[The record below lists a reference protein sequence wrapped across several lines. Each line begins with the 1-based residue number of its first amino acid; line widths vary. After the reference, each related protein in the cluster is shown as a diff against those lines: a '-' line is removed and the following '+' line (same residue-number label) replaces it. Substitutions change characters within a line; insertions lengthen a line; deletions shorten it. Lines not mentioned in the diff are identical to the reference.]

1 MADNKSKKNKDVEK
15 TIRLRNRKE
24 KSVEM
29 VLLVCAMVSV
39 VSVLFISFFIFQR
52 GLPLFKAVGVGDFLF
67 GTDWAPSNE
76 TNPRYGILP
85 FIVGSIYVTFGALIL
100 AVPVGILTAVFM
112 AEIADKRAVEVMR
125 SVVQLLAGIPSVIYG
140 FFGVIIIS
148 KFIRETF
155 GGTGYSMLSGSIIL
169 AIMVLPTVINITEVT
184 IASLPKSI
192 KEGSLALG
200 ATRWQTIIK
209 VQLPAAKSG
218 IIAGIVLGMGRA
230 LGETMAVLMVAGNAP
245 MMPKGPLSK
254 VRTLTMNIVTDMGYA
269 SGDHMTAL
277 FTTSIVL
284 FLFILILNL
293 TVNIIKGKTEEIA

>member
-1 MADNKSKKNKDVEK
+1 MERIIK
-15 TIRLRNRKE
+15 IRSRKE
-24 KSVEM
+24 KSVET
-29 VLLVCAMVSV
+29 LLLLCALVSV
-39 VSVLFISFFIFQR
+39 VSVLFISFFIFR
-52 GLPLFKAVGVGDFLF
+52 KGLPLFKSVSPVDFLF
-67 GTDWAPSNE
+67 GTDWSPSSE
-76 TNPRYGILP
+76 TEPRYGILP
-85 FIVGSIYVTFGALIL
+85 FIAGSIYVTLGALVL

-112 AEIADKRAVEVMR
+112 SEIAGKRVAELMR

-140 FFGVIIIS
+140 FFGVIVIS
-148 KFIRETF
+148 RFIRDLF

-169 AIMVLPTVINITEVT
+169 AIMVLPTIINIAEVT
-184 IASLPKSI
+184 ISSLPRNI

-200 ATRWQTIIK
+200 ATRWQTILR

-245 MMPKGPLSK
+245 IMPKGPLSK

-277 FTTSIVL
+277 FSTSIVL

-293 TVNIIKGKTEEIA
+293 SVNIIKGKAEEIQ

>member
-1 MADNKSKKNKDVEK
+1 MERIIK
-15 TIRLRNRKE
+15 IRSRKE
-24 KSVEM
+24 KSVET
-29 VLLVCAMVSV
+29 LLLLCALVSV
-39 VSVLFISFFIFQR
+39 VSVLFISFFIFR
-52 GLPLFKAVGVGDFLF
+52 KGLPLFKSVSPVDFLF
-67 GTDWAPSNE
+67 GTDWSPSSE
-76 TNPRYGILP
+76 TEPRYGILP
-85 FIVGSIYVTFGALIL
+85 FIAGSIYVTLGALVL

-112 AEIADKRAVEVMR
+112 SEIAGKRVAELTR

-140 FFGVIIIS
+140 FFGVIVIS
-148 KFIRETF
+148 RFIRDLF

-169 AIMVLPTVINITEVT
+169 AIMVLPTIINIAEVT
-184 IASLPKSI
+184 ISSLPRNI

-200 ATRWQTIIK
+200 ATRWQTILR

-245 MMPKGPLSK
+245 IMPKGPLSK

-277 FTTSIVL
+277 FSTSIVL

-293 TVNIIKGKTEEIA
+293 SVNIIKGKAEEIQ

>member
-1 MADNKSKKNKDVEK
+1 MAKKNIKNKDVDK
-15 TIRLRNRKE
+15 TIRLRTRKE
-24 KSVEM
+24 KSVEI
-29 VLLVCAMVSV
+29 VLLICAMVSV
-39 VSVLFISFFIFQR
+39 ISVLFISFFIFQR
-52 GLPLFKAVGVGDFLF
+52 GLPLFKTVGVGEFLF
-67 GTDWAPSNE
+67 GTDWSPSDDK
-76 TNPRYGILP
+76 NPSFGILP
-85 FIVGSIYVTFGALIL
+85 FIVGSIYVTLGSLLL
-100 AVPVGILTAVFM
+100 AVPIGILTAVFM
-112 AEIADKRAVEVMR
+112 AEIADKRSVEVMR

-140 FFGVIIIS
+140 FFGVIVIS

-155 GGTGYSMLSGSIIL
+155 GGTGYSMLSGAIIL
-169 AIMVLPTVINITEVT
+169 AIMVLPTIINITEVT
-184 IASLPKSI
+184 ISSLPKSI

-218 IIAGIVLGMGRA
+218 IIAGVVLGMGRA

-245 MMPKGPLSK
+245 IMPQGPLSK

-293 TVNIIKGKTEEIA
+293 TVNIIKGKTEDIA

>member
-1 MADNKSKKNKDVEK
+1 MERV
-15 TIRLRNRKE
+15 IRLRNRKE
-24 KSVEM
+24 KSVET
-29 VLLVCAMVSV
+29 VLLICALVSV
-39 VSVLFISFFIFQR
+39 ISVLFISFFIFQR
-52 GLPLFKAVGVGDFLF
+52 GIPLFKTVGVGEFLF

-85 FIVGSIYVTFGALIL
+85 FIVGSIYVTLGSLVL

-112 AEIADKRAVEVMR
+112 AEIANKKAVEIMR

-140 FFGVIIIS
+140 FFGVIVIS

-169 AIMVLPTVINITEVT
+169 AIMVLPTIINITEVT

-200 ATRWQTIIK
+200 ATRWQTIVK

-218 IIAGIVLGMGRA
+218 IIAGVVLGMGRA

-245 MMPKGPLSK
+245 IMPKGPLSK

-293 TVNIIKGKTEEIA
+293 SVNIIKGKTEEIA

>member
-1 MADNKSKKNKDVEK
+1 MNMEK
-15 TIRLRNRKE
+15 TILMRNRKE
-24 KSVEM
+24 KSVEI
-29 VLLVCAMVSV
+29 VLLLCALVSV

-52 GLPLFKAVGVGDFLF
+52 GLPLFRSVSVIDFLF
-67 GTDWAPSNE
+67 GTDWAPSSD

-85 FIVGSIYVTFGALIL
+85 FIAGSIYVTLGSLVL
-100 AVPVGILTAVFM
+100 AVPIGILTAVFM
-112 AEIADKRAVEVMR
+112 AEIASKRVAEVMR

-140 FFGVIIIS
+140 FFGVIVVS
-148 KFIRETF
+148 KFIRETL
-155 GGTGYSMLSGSIIL
+155 GGTGYSMLSGAIIL
-169 AIMVLPTVINITEVT
+169 AIMVLPTIINIAEVT
-184 IASLPKSI
+184 IASLPGNI

-209 VQLPAAKSG
+209 VQIPAAKSG
-218 IIAGIVLGMGRA
+218 IIAGVVLGMGRA

-245 MMPKGPLSK
+245 IMPKGPLSK

-269 SGDHMTAL
+269 SGDHLTAL

-293 TVNIIKGKTEEIA
+293 AVNIIKGNPEEIA

>member
-1 MADNKSKKNKDVEK
+1 MERIIKN
-15 TIRLRNRKE
+15 RNRKE
-24 KSVEM
+24 KSVET
-29 VLLVCAMVSV
+29 VLLICALVSV
-39 VSVLFISFFIFQR
+39 ISVLFISFFIFQR
-52 GLPLFKAVGVGDFLF
+52 GLPLFKSVGIGEFLF
-67 GTDWAPSNE
+67 GTDWYPSDDD
-76 TNPRYGILP
+76 NPQFGILP
-85 FIVGSIYVTFGALIL
+85 FIAGSIYVTLGALIL
-100 AVPVGILTAVFM
+100 AVPIGVLTAIFM
-112 AEIADKRAVEVMR
+112 AEIADKRVVEIMR

-140 FFGVIIIS
+140 FFGVIVIS

-155 GGTGYSMLSGSIIL
+155 GGTGYSMLSGAIIL
-169 AIMVLPTVINITEVT
+169 AIMVLPTIINITEVT

-200 ATRWQTIIK
+200 GTRWQTIIR

-245 MMPKGPLSK
+245 IMPKGPLSK

-293 TVNIIKGKTEEIA
+293 SVNIIKGNPEEHA

>member
-1 MADNKSKKNKDVEK
+1 MTDTVNKQREIEK
-15 TIRLRNRKE
+15 TIRNRSRKE
-24 KSVEM
+24 KSVEV

-52 GLPLFKAVGVGDFLF
+52 GLPLFKTVGVGEFLF
-67 GTDWAPSNE
+67 GTDWAPTRE
-76 TNPRYGILP
+76 GNPQFGILP
-85 FIVGSIYVTFGALIL
+85 FILGSIYVTLGALLL
-100 AVPVGILTAVFM
+100 AVPIGIMTAVFM
-112 AEIADKRAVEVMR
+112 AEIADKRIVEVMR

-140 FFGVIIIS
+140 FFGVIVIS

-155 GGTGYSMLSGSIIL
+155 GGTGYSMLSGAIIL
-169 AIMVLPTVINITEVT
+169 AIMVLPTIINITEVT

-200 ATRWQTIIK
+200 GTRWQTIIR

-218 IIAGIVLGMGRA
+218 IIAGVVLGMGRA

-245 MMPKGPLSK
+245 IMPQGPLSK

-269 SGDHMTAL
+269 SGDHMTSL

-293 TVNIIKGKTEEIA
+293 SVNIIKGKTEDMA

>member
-1 MADNKSKKNKDVEK
+1 LTTSKTQYKEVEK
-15 TIRLRNRKE
+15 TIRRRNRKE
-24 KSVEM
+24 KSVEI
-29 VLLVCAMVSV
+29 VLLICALVSV
-39 VSVLFISFFIFQR
+39 VSVLFISFFIFQK
-52 GLPLFKAVGVGDFLF
+52 GLPLFKTVKVSDFLF
-67 GTDWAPSNE
+67 GTDWSPSNE
-76 TNPRYGILP
+76 TNPGYGILP
-85 FIVGSIYVTFGALIL
+85 FIAGSIYVTLGSLII
-100 AVPVGILTAVFM
+100 AVPIGIMTAVFM
-112 AEIADKRAVEVMR
+112 AEIANKKAVELMR

-140 FFGVIIIS
+140 FFGVIVIS

-169 AIMVLPTVINITEVT
+169 AIMVLPTIINITEVT
-184 IASLPKSI
+184 ITSLPRSI

-200 ATRWQTIIK
+200 GTRWQTILR
-209 VQLPAAKSG
+209 VQLPAARSG
-218 IIAGIVLGMGRA
+218 IIAGVVLGMGRA

-245 MMPKGPLSK
+245 IMPKGPLSK

-293 TVNIIKGKTEEIA
+293 SVNLIKGNPEDIA

>member
-1 MADNKSKKNKDVEK
+1 MKQNSDNQRKMLKDIGRRAAQE
-15 TIRLRNRKE
+15 R
-24 KSVEM
+24 SVEM
-29 VLLVCAMVSV
+29 ILLVCALVSV

-52 GLPLFKAVGVGDFLF
+52 GLPLFKSVGVFEFLL
-67 GTDWAPSNE
+67 GTDWSPSND
-76 TNPRYGILP
+76 TNPSYGILP
-85 FIVGSIYVTFGALIL
+85 FIVGSIYVTLGSLVL
-100 AVPVGILTAVFM
+100 AVPIGILTAVFM
-112 AEIADKRAVEVMR
+112 AEIAGTKVADFMR

-140 FFGVIIIS
+140 FFGVIVIS

-169 AIMVLPTVINITEVT
+169 AIMVLPTIINITEVSIT
-184 IASLPKSI
+184 SLPRNI

-200 ATRWQTIIK
+200 GTRWQTIIR
-209 VQLPAAKSG
+209 VQIPAAKSG

-245 MMPKGPLSK
+245 IMPQGPLSK

-293 TVNIIKGKTEEIA
+293 LVNLLKGKAEAV

>member
-1 MADNKSKKNKDVEK
+1 MERV
-15 TIRLRNRKE
+15 IRLRNRKE
-24 KSVEM
+24 KSIET
-29 VLLVCAMVSV
+29 VLLICALVSV
-39 VSVLFISFFIFQR
+39 ISVLFISFFIFQR
-52 GLPLFKAVGVGDFLF
+52 GIPLFKTVGVGEFLF

-85 FIVGSIYVTFGALIL
+85 FIVGSIYVTLGSLVL

-112 AEIADKRAVEVMR
+112 AEIANKKAVEIMR

-140 FFGVIIIS
+140 FFGVIVIS

-169 AIMVLPTVINITEVT
+169 AIMVLPTIINITEVT

-200 ATRWQTIIK
+200 ATRWQTIVK

-218 IIAGIVLGMGRA
+218 IIAGVVLGMGRA

-245 MMPKGPLSK
+245 IMPKGPLSK

-293 TVNIIKGKTEEIA
+293 SVNIIKGKTEEIA

>member
-1 MADNKSKKNKDVEK
+1 MNNSTAMEK
-15 TIRLRNRKE
+15 TIKLRNRKE

-29 VLLVCAMVSV
+29 VLLMCALVSV
-39 VSVLFISFFIFQR
+39 ISVLFISFFIFQR
-52 GLPLFKAVGVGDFLF
+52 GLPLFRTVSPIDFLF
-67 GTDWAPSNE
+67 GTDWSPSSE

-85 FIVGSIYVTFGALIL
+85 FIAGSVYVTLSSLLL
-100 AVPVGILTAVFM
+100 AVPIGILTAVFM
-112 AEIADKRAVEVMR
+112 AEIAGKRTAGIMR

-140 FFGVIIIS
+140 FFGVIVIS
-148 KFIRETF
+148 KLIRETF

-169 AIMVLPTVINITEVT
+169 AIMVLPTIINIAEVT
-184 IASLPKSI
+184 ISSLPKNI

-200 ATRWQTIIK
+200 ATRWQTIIR

-245 MMPKGPLSK
+245 IMPKGPLSK

-284 FLFILILNL
+284 FLFILVLNL
-293 TVNIIKGKTEEIA
+293 SVNIIKGNPEENK

>member
-1 MADNKSKKNKDVEK
+1 LTDTVNKQREIEK
-15 TIRLRNRKE
+15 TIRNRSRKE
-24 KSVEM
+24 KSVEV

-52 GLPLFKAVGVGDFLF
+52 GLPLFKTVGVGEFLF
-67 GTDWAPSNE
+67 GTDWAPTRE
-76 TNPRYGILP
+76 GNPQFGILP
-85 FIVGSIYVTFGALIL
+85 FILGSIYVTLGALLL
-100 AVPVGILTAVFM
+100 AVPIGIMTAVFM
-112 AEIADKRAVEVMR
+112 AEIADKRIVEVMR

-140 FFGVIIIS
+140 FFGVIVIS

-155 GGTGYSMLSGSIIL
+155 GGTGYSMLSGAIIL
-169 AIMVLPTVINITEVT
+169 AIMVLPTIINITEVT

-200 ATRWQTIIK
+200 GTRWQTIIR

-218 IIAGIVLGMGRA
+218 IIAGVVLGMGRA

-245 MMPKGPLSK
+245 IMPQGPLSK

-269 SGDHMTAL
+269 SGDHMTSL

-293 TVNIIKGKTEEIA
+293 SVNIIKGKTEDMA

>member
-1 MADNKSKKNKDVEK
+1 MTKTNTRYKDVEK
-15 TIRLRNRKE
+15 TIKQRNLKE
-24 KSVEM
+24 KSVET
-29 VLLVCAMVSV
+29 VLLICALVSV
-39 VSVLFISFFIFQR
+39 ISVLFISFFIFQR
-52 GLPLFKAVGVGDFLF
+52 GLPLFKTVKITEFLF
-67 GTDWAPSNE
+67 GTDWSPSNDAA
-76 TNPRYGILP
+76 PKYGILP
-85 FIVGSIYVTFGALIL
+85 FIAGSIYVTLGALVI
-100 AVPVGILTAVFM
+100 AVPIGIMTAIFM
-112 AEIADKRAVEVMR
+112 AEIADKKIVDLMR

-140 FFGVIIIS
+140 FFGVIVIS
-148 KFIRETF
+148 KLIREVF

-169 AIMVLPTVINITEVT
+169 AIMVLPTIINITEVT

-200 ATRWQTIIK
+200 GTRWQTILR
-209 VQLPAAKSG
+209 VQLPAARSG
-218 IIAGIVLGMGRA
+218 IIAGVVLGMGRA

-245 MMPKGPLSK
+245 IMPKGPLSK

-293 TVNIIKGKTEEIA
+293 SVNMIKGKGEASA